1 PEWSKYVTNV
11 HLSNNL
17 RKDHYDALF
26 DPLQQYEV
34 NVNASREKQAAKTHD
49 PLALVAKTYRNTRNS
64 NNVQRIPRTTANSG
78 NGPNVQCYNCN
89 AKDKVGIILEVEYND
104 FLLAYASEVEELKE
118 LCASVCMMAQ
128 IQQADCDSN
137 KGPVY
142 DSDFISEV
150 SDPSMSFIS
159 ELYSVNDHEQKY
171 HEQLEIIKPTIGD
184 DQINS
189 DIIFDDPK
197 VEAEKERMISE
208 EVKQRNALLTKELK
222 KYKGRVREFKSKN
235 ENKTD
240 FQKEYIEAT
249 RREKKL
255 DQQMRTQFRQ
265 DKGKIKIHPKNVEV
279 HFRQHKK
286 TNVTSHLNVVKT
298 KDHVVN
304 VNVENDLKANVDV
317 MCVSCDKNVLTLCHL
332 ANVNVENALKANV
345 DAMCVSYDKNV
356 LTPCHDRC
364 LARYKLSVNLK
375 VRRDLFTTLN
385 VVKSKFLDTTSLVV
399 KLRFAVGTPLNV
411 KDKDSSVSLT
421 TSLFKQVIQIIL
433 WIIDSGCS
441 KHTTS
446 NIKLLNTSL
455 RSLWEQSVQPW
466 TQSFLSRIAIIMEYL
481 VKINLKTRILELKR
495 RNMKKLILTSNTSYP
510 PRKIQRICACTS
522 LKTTKEQDS
531 VRSIEE
537 PLYAVS
543 KDIEHSF
550 LSQKRS
556 EGGRGVKEK
565 DLNRNKKNTSSGI
578 GVSTDSEDTMNDN
591 TPVEYF
597 PPLSTLVTTTA
608 GNALGKS
615 LYANITGKPSGKKV
629 NVHTLFTLGG
639 NGIDVI
645 VLVDSIRAI
654 SERFAN
660 ITYGFFVGK
669 KVAYPVVANYVRN
682 TWGKYGLV
690 RSMFSSSTRLFS
702 FQFSSIDG
710 LDAMLENGSWFIR
723 KKWHP
728 NKNLLKEDVSTVLVW
743 VKLHGVPVT
752 AFSEDGLSAIAT
764 KLGVGEKKIVKKPS
778 QTSRGIPVGPKM
790 GFKHHKEYR
799 PVPKKATANSSSNKK
814 KGAEPTIKG
823 TTNLV
828 INGATSSRSS
838 FMNVDNS
845 SSGTTPIIE
854 KIKKFGDLLTSGQA
868 ILVDKAGNPL
878 KKVEFPGEYE
888 SKDEVASVDN
898 DMARSMAYERVGF
911 GTQSLLE
918 QWRDSYGNG
927 AYDDDPYNDDMYEGQ
942 DLSHEL

>member
-1 PEWSKYVTNV
+1 MWERVRRLMEGTDLSEQERHSRFINEFDKFTSEVGESLTSVIEHFSRLVNDMDGTYLGASSKWSKYVTNV

-255 DQQMRTQFRQ
+255 DQQMRTQF
-265 DKGKIKIHPKNVEV
+265 P
-279 HFRQHKK
+279 
-286 TNVTSHLNVVKT
+286 
-298 KDHVVN
+298 
-304 VNVENDLKANVDV
+304 
-317 MCVSCDKNVLTLCHL
+317 
-332 ANVNVENALKANV
+332 NVNVENALKANV

-399 KLRFAVGTPLNV
+399 KLRFAVG
-411 KDKDSSVSLT
+411 
-421 TSLFKQVIQIIL
+421 
-433 WIIDSGCS
+433 
-441 KHTTS
+441 
-446 NIKLLNTSL
+446 
-455 RSLWEQSVQPW
+455 
-466 TQSFLSRIAIIMEYL
+466 
-481 VKINLKTRILELKR
+481 
-495 RNMKKLILTSNTSYP
+495 
-510 PRKIQRICACTS
+510 
-522 LKTTKEQDS
+522 
-531 VRSIEE
+531 
-537 PLYAVS
+537 
-543 KDIEHSF
+543 
-550 LSQKRS
+550 
-556 EGGRGVKEK
+556 
-565 DLNRNKKNTSSGI
+565 
-578 GVSTDSEDTMNDN
+578 
-591 TPVEYF
+591 
-597 PPLSTLVTTTA
+597 
-608 GNALGKS
+608 LGH
-615 LYANITGKPSGKKV
+615 N
-629 NVHTLFTLGG
+629 
-639 NGIDVI
+639 
-645 VLVDSIRAI
+645 
-654 SERFAN
+654 
-660 ITYGFFVGK
+660 
-669 KVAYPVVANYVRN
+669 
-682 TWGKYGLV
+682 
-690 RSMFSSSTRLFS
+690 LFS
-702 FQFSSIDG
+702 VGQFCD
-710 LDAMLENGSWFIR
+710 
-723 KKWHP
+723 
-728 NKNLLKEDVSTVLVW
+728 
-743 VKLHGVPVT
+743 
-752 AFSEDGLSAIAT
+752 
-764 KLGVGEKKIVKKPS
+764 
-778 QTSRGIPVGPKM
+778 
-790 GFKHHKEYR
+790 
-799 PVPKKATANSSSNKK
+799 
-814 KGAEPTIKG
+814 
-823 TTNLV
+823 
-828 INGATSSRSS
+828 
-838 FMNVDNS
+838 
-845 SSGTTPIIE
+845 
-854 KIKKFGDLLTSGQA
+854 GDL
-868 ILVDKAGNPL
+868 
-878 KKVEFPGEYE
+878 
-888 SKDEVASVDN
+888 EVAF
-898 DMARSMAYERVGF
+898 RSK
-911 GTQSLLE
+911 T
-918 QWRDSYGNG
+918 
-927 AYDDDPYNDDMYEGQ
+927 
-942 DLSHEL
+942 